1 MRKKYVALGVGE
13 RGTTLV
19 MEAIGAPRPSGFVPE
34 VLLSDLVAKGRE
46 LASDWIGEIVL
57 RYLMTH
63 HAATFAPYLSL
74 RPPPAVRAAPAAS
87 PEAVVALRR
96 TLEGVM
102 HPHLEYGVADQGD
115 ALTFRGVNASG
126 GQDGYAPEMTLFRLN
141 RLGFDYATGFV
152 GGGVLMVL
160 ALDHPAVFALY
171 PELVAPLDPE
181 MSKFFD
187 R

>member
-19 MEAIGAPRPSGFVPE
+19 MEAIGAPRPRGFVPE
-34 VLLSDLVAKGRE
+34 VLLSDLAGKGRD

-57 RYLMTH
+57 RYLMAH

-74 RPPPAVRAAPAAS
+74 RPPPAVRATTAS
-87 PEAVVALRR
+87 PDAVVALRR

-102 HPHLEYGVADQGD
+102 HPHIEYGVADQGD
-115 ALTFRGVNASG
+115 AVNHRSVNASG
-126 GQDGYAPEMTLFRLN
+126 GQEGFAPDMELFRLN
-141 RLGFDYATGFV
+141 WLGYDHAVGFV
-152 GGGVLMVL
+152 GGCVLRGL
-160 ALDHPAVFALY
+160 AFDHPAVFALY

-187 R
+187 L